1 MEPGPVIPGGSMFG
15 EWGPAL
21 PNPPNAATK
30 EIQEM
35 VTTLKPELQKKLK
48 MDFEEIQP
56 QALFYNARY
65 LCGGSHYLI
74 LVSVDF
80 LSLNLR
86 ILSNL
91 RMYLHTYTHT
101 HTRTHAYAHA
111 STHTQAML

>member
-1 MEPGPVIPGGSMFG
+1 MFG

-48 MDFEEIQP
+48 MDFEESQP

-91 RMYLHTYTHT
+91 RMYLHTHAHARICTRKHT
-101 HTRTHAYAHA
+101 HTSNAV
-111 STHTQAML
+111 SKCI